1 MKKEEKRKLRQHREK
16 VLDDVSDPKPV
27 LDGLISR
34 GVLTTQSD
42 DYQHI
47 LAGQFVRD
55 QTRRLL
61 DLLPTLGAGA
71 FFAFVESLACYRP
84 HLAELLRQEPTEGEP
99 SAKRPALE
107 DSSDDDDSDADL
119 DRGPFPPSRPKD
131 ELVSSLQQELRR
143 SCINLGERKAAIV
156 EFSQRKEGVGPGLDD
171 VCVTLSSLNF
181 DDVVQAER
189 DSERGER
196 LRSGDG
202 TTEARSRRRELASK
216 TFASRCGDELELID
230 VGQLFVGPGGKRV
243 KSLLVVGPAGT
254 GKSLLLERIMEC
266 WAGGKVEVLSKF
278 EFVVYVSARDA
289 TALQSGSVVGMLV
302 TALERQIELSDTKR
316 QTLEIYLQTN
326 SRRVLVLVDSAD
338 EGGEAWERSKALEN
352 LFERRGLGSCTFVVT
367 SRPCPRAYDLVLS
380 CKRRYYLIGLNDR
393 RLDELLVRR
402 LGEEEGV
409 RVAAQLKE
417 SSRQHVRELMKGKP
431 LVANMMAKLASAGR
445 AKSLPTS
452 TTQIYLAMALDIIHH
467 ERAKEDTKFAEGQI
481 ISSFDDLPSEV
492 QKMVEQLGKL
502 AVDCLRQR
510 RFVFDMKTLM
520 EACGE
525 EAISLGFLDKF
536 VTRATGGSIGSA
548 QEAEFRHLTWLEFF
562 AAHCLTRKSESP
574 CAAIRSCAEVV
585 GVDEETEPFWKFVC
599 GLVNPMHLEEVLV
612 CLQTVFSQQHRS
624 ELEKRQWEW
633 LAVRCIAEA
642 AQQPTTNASLRREA
656 SQPSTNS
663 ASLFRDAIQPSTNS
677 TSLLREAIQTATSSA
692 SLRRDAIQTATSSA
706 SLRREASQPSISS
719 TSLRGEA
726 SQQSTSTSLSVDT
739 HLHVEKASASV
750 LPDCIDMTNSK
761 PSVADTL
768 VLSIALHHSP
778 HVQML
783 NMKNCM
789 VSTDHCT
796 ALGKGLT
803 HVKKLD
809 MFGNTG
815 LHGGGLQALTN
826 SLTQCSAVQLEIL
839 NIQNYTLDE
848 DDCDAIGQ
856 LLHRVPS
863 LRKLRLGS
871 NYLGPRGISGLQE
884 SSTKSKLAVL
894 DLQENDLNSE
904 AGTSLGMVVR
914 NSQHLQ
920 ILGVTDNILGNDG
933 VRELL
938 SGVPCSSGLQFLD
951 LSRTGVD
958 DGVLDA
964 VSTCLSLRSTTLQTA
979 PGLLAQRLVI
989 HLHSNNISRGGLE
1002 EVARRFPAGCQDCVE
1017 CDSVEVKGGAVV
1029 DQDYEKFFKDYVRQG
1044 GEGDLGMD
1052 QRGIGDSGAEQ
1063 IARLLQNDRNV
1074 HALHLGWN
1082 SIGDVGA
1089 AALGAALQVNTTL
1102 RGLSLG
1108 LNRVGCAGVVSMV
1121 TSLMTSHKTLK
1132 FIYLGRNPVFSD
1144 LMNADMR
1151 RSAREAVQRLVGA
1164 STGLR
1169 FLDLTKTR
1177 SRPSSSGRD
1186 VRIAS

>member
-47 LAGQFVRD
+47 LAGQFVRE

-84 HLAELLRQEPTEGEP
+84 HLAELLRQDLPTVEEA
-99 SAKRPALE
+99 SAKLPTVE
-107 DSSDDDDSDADL
+107 VDSSDDDSDADL
-119 DRGPFPPSRPKD
+119 DRGSFPPSRPKD

-156 EFSQRKEGVGPGLDD
+156 EFSQRKEGKGPGLDD

-181 DDVVQAER
+181 DEVQAER

-196 LRSGDG
+196 LRSGHG
-202 TTEARSRRRELASK
+202 ITEARSWRRDLASK

-266 WAGGKVEVLSKF
+266 WAGGKLEVLSKF

-302 TALERQIELSDTKR
+302 TALERQIELSDKER
-316 QTLEIYLQTN
+316 QALEIYLKTN

-338 EGGEAWERSKALEN
+338 EGGEAWEESKALEN

-409 RVAAQLKE
+409 RVAAELKE
-417 SSRQHVRELMKGKP
+417 PSRQHVRELMKGTP
-431 LVANMMAKLASAGR
+431 LVANMMAKLASAAGR
-445 AKSLPTS
+445 AESLPTS

-467 ERAKEDTKFAEGQI
+467 ERAKEDKKFAEGQI
-481 ISSFDDLPSEV
+481 ISSFDDLPSKV
-492 QKMVEQLGKL
+492 QKMVEQLGEL
-502 AVDCLRQR
+502 ALDCVRRR
-510 RFVFDMKTLM
+510 RFVFDMKILK

-599 GLVNPMHLEEVLV
+599 GLVKPMHLEEVLM
-612 CLQTVFSQQHRS
+612 CLQTVFSQRHRS

-642 AQQPTTNASLRREA
+642 AQQPTTNLSLRHEA

-663 ASLFRDAIQPSTNS
+663 ASLFRDTIQPSTSS
-677 TSLLREAIQTATSSA
+677 TSLRHET
-692 SLRRDAIQTATSSA
+692 
-706 SLRREASQPSISS
+706 SQPSISS

-739 HLHVEKASASV
+739 HLHVVKASASV

-761 PSVADTL
+761 PSVADAL

-778 HVQML
+778 HVQTL
-783 NMKNCM
+783 NMQNCM
-789 VSTDHCT
+789 VSADHCT

-803 HVKKLD
+803 HVKKLN
-809 MFGNTG
+809 MLGNTG
-815 LHGGGLQALTN
+815 LRGGGLQSLTN
-826 SLTQCSAVQLEIL
+826 SLTQCSTVQLKIL
-839 NIQNYTLDE
+839 SIQICTLYE

-863 LRKLRLGS
+863 LRQLFLGL
-871 NYLGPRGISGLQE
+871 NYLGPRGISRLEE
-884 SSTKSKLAVL
+884 SLTKSKLEVL
-894 DLQENDLNSE
+894 DLRVNELNSE
-904 AGTSLGMVVR
+904 AGSSLGMVVR

-920 ILGVTDNILGNDG
+920 LLSVSDNILGNDG

-938 SGVPCSSGLQFLD
+938 SGVPCSRRLQILN

-964 VSTCLSLRSTTLQTA
+964 VSTCLSHRSTTLQTA
-979 PGLLAQRLVI
+979 PGLLARLVI
-989 HLHSNNISRGGLE
+989 RLHGNNISRGGLE
-1002 EVARRFPAGCQDCVE
+1002 EVARRFSAGCQDCVE

-1029 DQDYEKFFKDYVRQG
+1029 DQDYEKFFKDYVRRG
-1044 GEGDLGMD
+1044 GEGDLVMV

-1074 HALHLGWN
+1074 HVLDLRWN

-1102 RGLSLG
+1102 HGLSLRF
-1108 LNRVGCAGVVSMV
+1108 NRVRCADVVSMV
-1121 TSLMTSHKTLK
+1121 TSLMNSHKTLK
-1132 FIYLGRNPVFSD
+1132 FIDLACNPVFSD
-1144 LMNADMR
+1144 LMDADMR
-1151 RSAREAVQRLVGA
+1151 RSA
-1164 STGLR
+1164 
-1169 FLDLTKTR
+1169 
-1177 SRPSSSGRD
+1177 
-1186 VRIAS
+1186 

>member
-1 MKKEEKRKLRQHREK
+1 MPVGLHGCEHFLLGSKPKKKMKKEEKRKLRQHREK

-47 LAGQFVRD
+47 LAGQFVRE

-181 DDVVQAER
+181 DDVQAER

-196 LRSGDG
+196 LRSGHG
-202 TTEARSRRRELASK
+202 TTEARSRRRDLALK

-316 QTLEIYLQTN
+316 LTLEIYLQMN

-417 SSRQHVRELMKGKP
+417 SSRQHVRELMKGTP

-481 ISSFDDLPSEV
+481 ISSFEDLPSEV

-585 GVDEETEPFWKFVC
+585 RVDEETEPFWKFVC
-599 GLVNPMHLEEVLV
+599 GLVNPMHLEEVLM

-663 ASLFRDAIQPSTNS
+663 ASLFRDTIQPSTNS
-677 TSLLREAIQTATSSA
+677 TSLCHETSQPSMNSVSLFRDAIQPSTSSTSLHRDAIQPSTSSA
-692 SLRRDAIQTATSSA
+692 SFRREASQPSTDSSSLFHDAIQPSTSSTLLRCDAIQTATSSA
-706 SLRREASQPSISS
+706 SLRREAAVNKQ
-719 TSLRGEA
+719 
-726 SQQSTSTSLSVDT
+726 
-739 HLHVEKASASV
+739 HV
-750 LPDCIDMTNSK
+750 
-761 PSVADTL
+761 
-768 VLSIALHHSP
+768 
-778 HVQML
+778 
-783 NMKNCM
+783 
-789 VSTDHCT
+789 
-796 ALGKGLT
+796 
-803 HVKKLD
+803 
-809 MFGNTG
+809 
-815 LHGGGLQALTN
+815 
-826 SLTQCSAVQLEIL
+826 
-839 NIQNYTLDE
+839 
-848 DDCDAIGQ
+848 
-856 LLHRVPS
+856 
-863 LRKLRLGS
+863 
-871 NYLGPRGISGLQE
+871 
-884 SSTKSKLAVL
+884 
-894 DLQENDLNSE
+894 
-904 AGTSLGMVVR
+904 
-914 NSQHLQ
+914 
-920 ILGVTDNILGNDG
+920 
-933 VRELL
+933 
-938 SGVPCSSGLQFLD
+938 
-951 LSRTGVD
+951 
-958 DGVLDA
+958 
-964 VSTCLSLRSTTLQTA
+964 
-979 PGLLAQRLVI
+979 
-989 HLHSNNISRGGLE
+989 
-1002 EVARRFPAGCQDCVE
+1002 
-1017 CDSVEVKGGAVV
+1017 
-1029 DQDYEKFFKDYVRQG
+1029 
-1044 GEGDLGMD
+1044 
-1052 QRGIGDSGAEQ
+1052 
-1063 IARLLQNDRNV
+1063 
-1074 HALHLGWN
+1074 
-1082 SIGDVGA
+1082 
-1089 AALGAALQVNTTL
+1089 
-1102 RGLSLG
+1102 
-1108 LNRVGCAGVVSMV
+1108 
-1121 TSLMTSHKTLK
+1121 
-1132 FIYLGRNPVFSD
+1132 
-1144 LMNADMR
+1144 
-1151 RSAREAVQRLVGA
+1151 SAR
-1164 STGLR
+1164 
-1169 FLDLTKTR
+1169 
-1177 SRPSSSGRD
+1177 
-1186 VRIAS
+1186 

>member
-1 MKKEEKRKLRQHREK
+1 MRKEDRRKLRQHREK
-16 VLDDVSDPKPV
+16 VLDDVADPKPV

-47 LAGQFVRD
+47 LAGQFVRE

-107 DSSDDDDSDADL
+107 DSSDDDSDADL

-181 DDVVQAER
+181 DDVQAER

-230 VGQLFVGPGGKRV
+230 VGQLFLGPDGKRV
-243 KSLLVVGPAGT
+243 KSLLVVGPAGA

-266 WAGGKVEVLSKF
+266 WAGGKEEVLSKF
-278 EFVVYVSARDA
+278 DFVVYVSARDA
-289 TALQSGSVVGMLV
+289 IALQSGSVVGMLV

-316 QTLEIYLQTN
+316 QVLEIYLQTN
-326 SRRVLVLVDSAD
+326 SKRILVLVDSAD
-338 EGGEAWERSKALEN
+338 EGGEAWEGSKALEN

-409 RVAAQLKE
+409 RVAAELKE
-417 SSRQHVRELMKGKP
+417 PSRQHVRELMKGTP

-452 TTQIYLAMALDIIHH
+452 TTQIYLAVALDIIHH
-467 ERAKEDTKFAEGQI
+467 ERSKEDTKFAGQI

-492 QKMVEQLGKL
+492 EKMVEQLGEL
-502 AVDCLRQR
+502 AVDCLRRR
-510 RFVFDMKTLM
+510 RFVFDMKTLK

-525 EAISLGFLDKF
+525 EAISLGFLNKF

-574 CAAIRSCAEVV
+574 CTAIRSCAEVV

-599 GLVNPMHLEEVLV
+599 GLVNPMHLEEVLM
-612 CLQTVFSQQHRS
+612 CLQTVFSQRHRS
-624 ELEKRQWEW
+624 GLDKRQWEW

-642 AQQPTTNASLRREA
+642 AQQPTTNSSLRHEI
-656 SQPSTNS
+656 S
-663 ASLFRDAIQPSTNS
+663 QPSTNS
-677 TSLLREAIQTATSSA
+677 TSLFRNATQPSTSST
-692 SLRRDAIQTATSSA
+692 SLRRDAIQPSTSSA
-706 SLRREASQPSISS
+706 SLRHEASQPSRSS

-726 SQQSTSTSLSVDT
+726 SQQSKSTSLSVDT
-739 HLHVEKASASV
+739 HLHVVKASASV

-761 PSVADTL
+761 PSVADAL

-778 HVQML
+778 HVRTLTMQ
-783 NMKNCM
+783 NCM
-789 VSTDHCT
+789 VSADHCT

-809 MFGNTG
+809 MFQNHG

-826 SLTQCSAVQLEIL
+826 SLTQCSTVQLEYL
-839 NIQNYTLDE
+839 DIQNCTLNE

-863 LRKLRLGS
+863 LRQLFLGF
-871 NYLGPRGISGLQE
+871 NYLRPRGISRLQE
-884 SSTKSKLAVL
+884 SLTKSKLEGL
-894 DLQENDLNSE
+894 DLLDNELNSE
-904 AGTSLGMVVR
+904 AGSSLGMVVR
-914 NSQHLQ
+914 NSQHLKF
-920 ILGVTDNILGNDG
+920 LSVADNIFGNDG

-938 SGVPCSSGLQFLD
+938 SGVPCSRRLQFLN

-964 VSTCLSLRSTTLQTA
+964 VSTCLSLRSTSQQTA

-989 HLHSNNISRGGLE
+989 HLHGNNISRGGLE

-1017 CDSVEVKGGAVV
+1017 CDSS
-1029 DQDYEKFFKDYVRQG
+1029 G
-1044 GEGDLGMD
+1044 GE
-1052 QRGIGDSGAEQ
+1052 
-1063 IARLLQNDRNV
+1063 
-1074 HALHLGWN
+1074 
-1082 SIGDVGA
+1082 
-1089 AALGAALQVNTTL
+1089 
-1102 RGLSLG
+1102 
-1108 LNRVGCAGVVSMV
+1108 
-1121 TSLMTSHKTLK
+1121 
-1132 FIYLGRNPVFSD
+1132 
-1144 LMNADMR
+1144 R
-1151 RSAREAVQRLVGA
+1151 RSGGGSRLRRVLQ
-1164 STGLR
+1164 GLCS
-1169 FLDLTKTR
+1169 
-1177 SRPSSSGRD
+1177 SRL
-1186 VRIAS
+1186 